1 MLKII
6 DLLLEEG
13 RTTVSALSERLKL
26 STRQVRYDIECI
38 NSLHEKKQPLI
49 ETDNKG
55 LLYAKDEEDLR
66 ALRKNAETLSYSQPQ
81 RLLYMRL
88 IIAFDLEAYNLSR
101 IAEELS
107 VSRMTARND
116 MQLLEQELKENGLSI
131 RYQHG
136 YSLSGSVQS
145 FFAYRCK
152 VIYQL
157 KYLLFK
163 EKLDSME
170 TQLKDHFFRHFFPV
184 RLADVVPVLMSFLH
198 SQNVWLDDAEF
209 HHIYT
214 KVLVILWYSYN
225 LILVRCSSNWKKSA
239 LRSGMRHVI
248 ICLIPFSVSCNITK
262 PRNSGMEM
270 TRSSV
275 CISCSI
281 HWKRMGMNA
290 FPGMCSC

>member
-1 MLKII
+1 MK
-6 DLLLEEG
+6 
-13 RTTVSALSERLKL
+13 
-26 STRQVRYDIECI
+26 
-38 NSLHEKKQPLI
+38 KKQPLI

-163 EKLDSME
+163 EKLESME
-170 TQLKDHFFRHFFPV
+170 TQLKDHF
-184 RLADVVPVLMSFLH
+184 LSLI
-198 SQNVWLDDAEF
+198 
-209 HHIYT
+209 HI
-214 KVLVILWYSYN
+214 
-225 LILVRCSSNWKKSA
+225 
-239 LRSGMRHVI
+239 
-248 ICLIPFSVSCNITK
+248 
-262 PRNSGMEM
+262 
-270 TRSSV
+270 
-275 CISCSI
+275 
-281 HWKRMGMNA
+281 
-290 FPGMCSC
+290 

>member
-1 MLKII
+1 MK
-6 DLLLEEG
+6 
-13 RTTVSALSERLKL
+13 
-26 STRQVRYDIECI
+26 
-38 NSLHEKKQPLI
+38 KKQPLI

-145 FFAYRCK
+145 F
-152 VIYQL
+152 
-157 KYLLFK
+157 
-163 EKLDSME
+163 
-170 TQLKDHFFRHFFPV
+170 
-184 RLADVVPVLMSFLH
+184 
-198 SQNVWLDDAEF
+198 
-209 HHIYT
+209 
-214 KVLVILWYSYN
+214 
-225 LILVRCSSNWKKSA
+225 
-239 LRSGMRHVI
+239 LRIAV
-248 ICLIPFSVSCNITK
+248 K
-262 PRNSGMEM
+262 
-270 TRSSV
+270 
-275 CISCSI
+275 
-281 HWKRMGMNA
+281 
-290 FPGMCSC
+290 